1 MDFQFYMPVKV
12 IFGQDAM
19 SQFASLAKEPVLI
32 VSTEILTQLG
42 VTGKVAAACGGS
54 PAVYDQ
60 VEANPTLS
68 TVEAIASAIPGAEH
82 CHGGGGR
89 GRQQHGC
96 RQSGSFPRR
105 RRYAAAG
112 LPLSRRPGPG
122 PQGVPAGG
130 SHDCPERA
138 AK

>member
-68 TVEAIASAIPGAEH
+68 ALVRNTLLDAYI
-82 CHGGGGR
+82 R
-89 GRQQHGC
+89 KN
-96 RQSGSFPRR
+96 
-105 RRYAAAG
+105 G
-112 LPLSRRPGPG
+112 LCSEE
-122 PQGVPAGG
+122 QPA
-130 SHDCPERA
+130 
-138 AK
+138 